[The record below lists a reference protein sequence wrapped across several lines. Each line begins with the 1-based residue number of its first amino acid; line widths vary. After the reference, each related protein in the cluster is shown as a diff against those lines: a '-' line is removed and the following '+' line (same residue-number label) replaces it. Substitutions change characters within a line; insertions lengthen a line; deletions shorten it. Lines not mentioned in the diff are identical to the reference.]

1 MSILNKLKP
10 VSDLFFPNGCIVCG
24 KATTNANICPQ
35 CMYEL
40 NHIEPPFCTKCG
52 KPFTSNKGIS
62 HICYDCIKDKNKF
75 IMSRAVFEY
84 NGATVKLIHRFKF
97 GDQVN
102 LSSFFSDELIK
113 LYNIHFAAQGIN
125 AILPVPLSIR
135 RLKHRSYNQTQLL
148 AKRLSEKLS
157 LPIFTQVLEKAKET
171 PPQSRLSAEKR
182 HENVKD
188 AYRVTNNLL
197 LKGKKVLLIDD
208 VITTGATVNACTKAL
223 MRAGIKQVYVMAI
236 AMRV

>member
-1 MSILNKLKP
+1 MGIVARLKL
-10 VSDLFFPNGCIVCG
+10 VSGIFFENGCIVCG
-24 KATTNANICPQ
+24 KGTTSPVCTDCSNNMSYI
-35 CMYEL
+35 
-40 NHIEPPFCTKCG
+40 HHPFCTRCG
-52 KPFTSNKGIS
+52 KPFTTDKGIS

-84 NGATVKLIHRFKF
+84 NGAIVKLIHRFKF

-102 LSSFFSDELIK
+102 LSSFFSDELFK
-113 LYNIHFAAQGIN
+113 LYKAHFSAEHIN
-125 AILPVPLSIR
+125 AIIPVPLSVR

-148 AKRLSEKLS
+148 AKRLSKKLS
-157 LPIFTQVLEKAKET
+157 LPIFTQVLEKIKET

-188 AYRVTNNLL
+188 VYRVTNRVS
-197 LKGKKVLLIDD
+197 LKGKRVLLIDD
-208 VITTGATVNACTKAL
+208 VITTGATVNACTGVL

>member
-10 VSDLFFPNGCIVCG
+10 VSGIFFPSACIVCG
-24 KATTNANICPQ
+24 KATANAEICPQ
-35 CMYEL
+35 CVHEF
-40 NHIEPPFCTKCG
+40 NVIKAPFCIKCG
-52 KPFTSNKGIS
+52 KPFTSDTGIS

-75 IMSRAVFEY
+75 VMSRAAFEY
-84 NGATVKLIHRFKF
+84 NGAAAKLIQRFKF
-97 GDQVN
+97 GDRVN

-113 LYNIHFAAQGIN
+113 LYKTHFSAEGIN

-148 AKRLSEKLS
+148 AAVLSKKLS
-157 LPIFTQVLEKAKET
+157 LPIYSQVLEKVKET

-188 AYRVTNNLL
+188 AYRVTDRVS
-197 LKGKKVLLIDD
+197 LKGKRVLLIDD
-208 VITTGATVNACTKAL
+208 VITTGATVNACTGVL
-223 MRAGIKQVYVMAI
+223 RHAGIKQVYVMAI